1 MANVELIALCIA
13 ARRRGLTYGQLVA
26 QTTEAERRRI
36 VDKYRRGPKRKIKED
51 KQGRALEP
59 ALCGMTLCAASGP
72 PGAAQR
78 ANALPYISN

>member
-1 MANVELIALCIA
+1 MADVELIALCIA

-36 VDKYRRGPKRKIKED
+36 VDKYRRGPKRKEN

-72 PGAAQR
+72 SGAAQR
-78 ANALPYISN
+78 ANALHYILN